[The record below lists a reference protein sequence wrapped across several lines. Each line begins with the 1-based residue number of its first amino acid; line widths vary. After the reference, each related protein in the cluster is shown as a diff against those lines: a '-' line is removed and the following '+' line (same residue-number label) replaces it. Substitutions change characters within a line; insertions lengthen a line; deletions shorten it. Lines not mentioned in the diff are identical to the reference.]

1 VCEDRALGNAATLEG
16 QDVGMVKVNRFAV
29 ADIGQAVMLALWV
42 SLPGLSLAQSAVEP
56 AVTFPV
62 TSAAELI
69 TPLAPPSADPVP
81 APAPGSLPLGS
92 LWADPRAVARLFRE
106 ACIQTEGQA
115 AAAVDW
121 ALAQGFSPVDP
132 MRGSTDELLAGEP
145 GTVLAAPGSDSRVL
159 LVAAQGSRCMVWAER
174 LTGPG
179 LRLALVEM
187 TGELTGKGAR
197 VQLQVERSIE
207 RAGAWRTQ
215 MQWRY
220 RRVGGSQDF
229 GIGSVTTLT
238 AAPGT
243 QALNFAPLPAAAGI
257 APDGVRVP

>member
-1 VCEDRALGNAATLEG
+1 MVRGNRS
-16 QDVGMVKVNRFAV
+16 VM
-29 ADIGQAVMLALWV
+29 ADIGQAAMLALWV
-42 SLPGLSLAQSAVEP
+42 ALPGLSVAQSVAPSVIEP

-69 TPLAPPSADPVP
+69 TPLTTPPADAEPVP
-81 APAPGSLPLGS
+81 ESPALRS
-92 LWADPRAVARLFRE
+92 LWADPRAVARLFRD
-106 ACIQTEGQA
+106 ACIQTEGQP

-145 GTVLAAPGSDSRVL
+145 GSVLAAPGSDSRVL
-159 LVAAQGSRCMVWAER
+159 LVAAQGARCTVWAER
-174 LTGPG
+174 LSGPG
-179 LRLALVEM
+179 LRLAVVEV

-243 QALNFAPLPAAAGI
+243 QALNFAPMPAATGI

>member
-1 VCEDRALGNAATLEG
+1 MVRGNRSAA
-16 QDVGMVKVNRFAV
+16 
-29 ADIGQAVMLALWV
+29 ADIGTAAMLALWL
-42 SLPGLSLAQSAVEP
+42 SWPGLSVAQPLPQTVAPSVIEP

-69 TPLAPPSADPVP
+69 TPLAAQNAD
-81 APAPGSLPLGS
+81 AEPAPGAAPLRS

-159 LVAAQGSRCMVWAER
+159 LVAAQGSRCTVWAEQ
-174 LTGPG
+174 LSGPG
-179 LRLALVEM
+179 LRLAVVEV

-229 GIGSVTTLT
+229 GIGSVTTLS

-243 QALNFAPLPAAAGI
+243 QALNFAPMPAATGI
-257 APDGVRVP
+257 APDGVRTP

>member
-1 VCEDRALGNAATLEG
+1 MVRGNRS
-16 QDVGMVKVNRFAV
+16 VG
-29 ADIGQAVMLALWV
+29 ADIGQAAMLALWV
-42 SLPGLSLAQSAVEP
+42 SLPVLSVAQPLAQAVAPSVIEP

-69 TPLAPPSADPVP
+69 TPLTTQNANAEP
-81 APAPGSLPLGS
+81 APETAPLRS

-106 ACIQTEGQA
+106 ACIQTEGQS

-159 LVAAQGSRCMVWAER
+159 LVAAQGARCTVWAEQ
-174 LTGPG
+174 LSGPG
-179 LRLALVEM
+179 LRLAVVEV

-238 AAPGT
+238 ATPGT
-243 QALNFAPLPAAAGI
+243 QALNFAPMPAATGI
-257 APDGVRVP
+257 APDGVKTP